1 MFIDRKLAL
10 HCGEVFINF
19 IKNVSAWMNNMVM
32 EGKNIKS
39 RQLKKQQQKK
49 TLIRVIP
56 QLFSG
61 RFLLS
66 SKLLVS
72 MNSKSATC
80 GNP

>member
-10 HCGEVFINF
+10 HCDEVFINF
-19 IKNVSAWMNNMVM
+19 IKNVSAWMNMVM

-39 RQLKKQQQKK
+39 RQLKKMTATKK

-56 QLFSG
+56 RLFSG

>member
-1 MFIDRKLAL
+1 
-10 HCGEVFINF
+10 
-19 IKNVSAWMNNMVM
+19 MNNMVM